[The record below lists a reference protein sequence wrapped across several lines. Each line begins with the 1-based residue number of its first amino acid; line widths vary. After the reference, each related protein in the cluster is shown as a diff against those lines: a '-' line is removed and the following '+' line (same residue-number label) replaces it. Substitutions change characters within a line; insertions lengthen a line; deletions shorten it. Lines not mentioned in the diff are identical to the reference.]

1 MKKDEKRKETNRK
14 IVHQFLF
21 NGINGD
27 FDARDGYYEPNKLEI
42 LMPNV
47 TRWLEIVLPRS
58 ERILSQIIFDIAFEN
73 I

>member
-27 FDARDGYYEPNKLEI
+27 FDARDGYYEPSKLEI
-42 LMPNV
+42 LMPNNSNKV
-47 TRWLEIVLPRS
+47 IGNRFA
-58 ERILSQIIFDIAFEN
+58 QI
-73 I
+73 